1 MAKFTRGE
9 FIGLSAAAAVGMT
22 ACTPGEGGGGSGGQG
37 AAGAMTDDN
46 ANLAGAAH
54 VAAGAEPDVVVVNA
68 RVYTVEEA
76 QPIAEAFAVKHGRFS
91 AVGSTDDVRYLA
103 GPGTTII
110 DAAGMTV
117 TPGFIDAHSHPA
129 GAGLNELISVNVN
142 FRTIAEIQQAMAA
155 RAADTPPG
163 MWVNGFMY
171 DDTKLED
178 GRPVN
183 RYDLDVAVPDGP
195 ASIRHRGGHTSVYN
209 SWALDTAGVAAETP
223 DPRGGHI
230 VKDENGVP
238 TGLMQER
245 TGGLFNGVGERRP
258 PATDE
263 MRREGVALIT
273 QQMSAAGLT
282 SFHDA
287 GVGSVTTYDDSY
299 REGRL
304 HCRVYMLLRGAFS
317 RMRDAGVR
325 TGFGDEWLR
334 VGAVKMG
341 ADGSASERTMRM
353 STPYV
358 GRPDDYGILTM
369 DQDEIHERVEEA
381 HRAGFQ
387 IGIHANGDVTID
399 MVLNAYERMQR
410 EFPRP
415 DPRHRIEHCSL
426 VNDDLLTRIKAVGA
440 IPTPFYTY
448 VHYHGNK
455 WVEYGAEKMRMM
467 FAHRSFLDHDIPVA
481 GASDFVPGPYEPL
494 MALQSLVTRKDFAGR
509 VWGENQR
516 VTVDEAIRI
525 CTINGAHA
533 SFEENAKGS
542 IKAGKLA
549 DFVILAEDPHDVDP
563 DTIKEIDVVRTVVGG
578 RTMHSLEG

>member
-1 MAKFTRGE
+1 MSAAFAA
-9 FIGLSAAAAVGMT
+9 GLSTGCST
-22 ACTPGEGGGGSGGQG
+22 WGGGGTSSPVAGGS
-37 AAGAMTDDN
+37 ATD
-46 ANLAGAAH
+46 ALNLAG
-54 VAAGAEPDVVVVNA
+54 VSQIAGGPEPDLVVLNA
-68 RVYTVEEA
+68 RIYTVEPT
-76 QPIAEAFAVKHGRFS
+76 QPTAEAFAVKHGRFS
-91 AVGSTDDVRYLA
+91 AVGSSGDVRNLV
-103 GPGTTII
+103 GPGTEVV
-110 DAAGMTV
+110 DAEGMTV

-129 GAGLNELISVNVN
+129 GAGLNELTSVNVN

-155 RAADTPPG
+155 RAADTPRG
-163 MWVNGFMY
+163 TWVNGFMY

-178 GRPVN
+178 GRPAN
-183 RYDLDVAVPDGP
+183 RYDLDVAVPNGP

-209 SWALDTAGVAAETP
+209 SWALDAAGITGETP

-230 VKDENGVP
+230 VKDESGVP

-258 PATDE
+258 PPTDA

-273 QQMSAAGLT
+273 QQMSSAGLT

-287 GVGSVTTYDDSY
+287 GVGSVTTYDDAY

-304 HCRVYMLLRGAFS
+304 HCRVYMLLRGAYS

-369 DQDEIHERVEEA
+369 DQDEIHERVEDA
-381 HRAGFQ
+381 HRAGYQ

-426 VNDDLLTRIKAVGA
+426 VNDNLLARIKAVGA

-455 WVEYGAEKMRMM
+455 WVEYGEEKMKMM
-467 FAHRSFLDHDIPVA
+467 FAHRSFLDYDIPVA
-481 GASDFVPGPYEPL
+481 GASDFVPGPYEPM
-494 MALQSLVTRKDFAGR
+494 MAIQSLVTRKDFAGR

-516 VTVDEAIRI
+516 VTVDQALKI

-533 SFEENAKGS
+533 SFEENIKGS

-563 DTIKEIDVVRTVVGG
+563 DTIKEIPIMRTVVGG
-578 RTMHSLEG
+578 RTMHSLD

>member
-9 FIGLSAAAAVGMT
+9 FIGLSTAAAVGLGAGCT
-22 ACTPGEGGGGSGGQG
+22 AGGSSGGASGSPG
-37 AAGAMTDDN
+37 AEPAEPTH
-46 ANLAGAAH
+46 LAGTSHAT
-54 VAAGAEPDVVVVNA
+54 AGAEPDLVVVNA
-68 RVYTVEEA
+68 RVYTVEDDQPAA
-76 QPIAEAFAVKHGRFS
+76 QAFAVKHGRFT
-91 AVGSTDDVRYLA
+91 AIGSTADVRNLI
-103 GPGTTII
+103 GPGTTLI
-110 DAAGMTV
+110 DAEGMTV
-117 TPGFIDAHSHPA
+117 TPGFIDTHSHPA
-129 GAGLNELISVNVN
+129 GAGINELINVNVN
-142 FRTIAEIQQAMAA
+142 FRTIAEIQRAMAA
-155 RAADTPPG
+155 RAADTEPG
-163 MWVNGFMY
+163 VWVNGFMY

-183 RYDLDVAVPDGP
+183 RYDLDVAVPNGP

-209 SWALDTAGVAAETP
+209 SWALEAAGITRDTP

-230 VKDENGVP
+230 VKDENGEP

-245 TGGLFNGVGERRP
+245 TGGLFNGVGVRP
-258 PATDE
+258 DPPTDE
-263 MRREGVALIT
+263 LRRDGVAVIT

-287 GVGSVTTYDDSY
+287 GVGSVRPYDDAY
-299 REGRL
+299 RDGML
-304 HCRVYMLLRGAFS
+304 HCRVYMLLRGAYS

-334 VGAVKMG
+334 VGPVKYG

-353 STPYV
+353 STPFV

-369 DQDEIHERVEEA
+369 DQQEIHDAVEDA
-381 HRAGFQ
+381 HRNGFQ

-426 VNDDLLTRIKAVGA
+426 VNDDLLARIKAVGA

-455 WVEYGAEKMRMM
+455 WVEYGEEKMKMM
-467 FAHRSFLDHDIPVA
+467 FAHRSFLDYDIPVA
-481 GASDFVPGPYEPL
+481 GASDFVPGPYEPM
-494 MALQSLVTRKDFAGR
+494 MAIQSMVTRKDFAGR

-516 VTVDEAIRI
+516 VTVDEALRI
-525 CTINGAHA
+525 CTINGAYA
-533 SFEENAKGS
+533 SFEENIKGS

-549 DFVILAEDPHDVDP
+549 DFVVLGQDPHDVEP
-563 DTIKEIDVVRTVVGG
+563 DAIKEIPIVRTVVGG
-578 RTMHSLEG
+578 RTMHTA

>member
-1 MAKFTRGE
+1 MAKFTRAE
-9 FIGLSAAAAVGMT
+9 FIGISAALAAGVGVG
-22 ACTPGEGGGGSGGQG
+22 CRPGQGGGASVGGG
-37 AAGAMTDDN
+37 EAAGPY
-46 ANLAGAAH
+46 NLAGVGH
-54 VAAGAEPDVVVVNA
+54 STGGSEPDLVVLNA
-68 RVYTVEEA
+68 RVYTVEDS
-76 QPIAEAFAVKHGRFS
+76 QPTAEALAVKHGHFS
-91 AVGSTDDVRYLA
+91 AVGSTDDVRNLV
-103 GPGTTII
+103 GPGTTVL
-110 DAAGMTV
+110 DAEGMTV

-129 GAGLNELISVNVN
+129 GAGINELINVNVN

-155 RAADTPPG
+155 RAADTAPG
-163 MWVNGFMY
+163 VWVNGFMY

-178 GRPVN
+178 GRTVN
-183 RYDLDVAVPDGP
+183 RYDLDIAVPDGP

-209 SWALDTAGVAAETP
+209 SWALDAAGVTSETP

-245 TGGLFNGVGERRP
+245 TGGLFNGVGERP
-258 PATDE
+258 PPPTDE
-263 MRREGVALIT
+263 LRRDGVAVIT

-287 GVGSVTTYDDSY
+287 GVGSVLPYDNAY
-299 REGRL
+299 RDGVL
-304 HCRVYMLLRGAFS
+304 HCRVYMLLRGAYR
-317 RMRDAGVR
+317 RMRA
-325 TGFGDEWLR
+325 
-334 VGAVKMG
+334 A
-341 ADGSASERTMRM
+341 GSASERTMRM
-353 STPYV
+353 STPFI

-369 DQDEIHERVEEA
+369 DQQEIHDAVEEA
-381 HRAGFQ
+381 HRSGFQ

-399 MVLNAYERMQR
+399 MVLNAYERVQR
-410 EFPRP
+410 EWPRP

-426 VNDDLLTRIKAVGA
+426 VNDDLLTRIKAIGA

-455 WVEYGAEKMRMM
+455 WVEYGEEKMKMM
-467 FAHRSFLDHDIPVA
+467 FAHRSFLDYDIPVA

-509 VWGENQR
+509 VWGPNQR
-516 VTVDEAIRI
+516 VTVDEAIKI

-533 SFEENAKGS
+533 SFEENIKGS

-549 DFVILAEDPHDVDP
+549 DFVVLAEDPHDVDP
-563 DTIKEIDVVRTVVGG
+563 DTLKEIEVVRTVVGG
-578 RTMHSLEG
+578 RTMHSLD

>member
-1 MAKFTRGE
+1 MAKFTRTE
-9 FIGLSAAAAVGMT
+9 FIGISAALAAGVGVG
-22 ACTPGEGGGGSGGQG
+22 CRPGRGGGASVGGG
-37 AAGAMTDDN
+37 ESAGPDS
-46 ANLAGAAH
+46 LAGLGHAT
-54 VAAGAEPDVVVVNA
+54 GGSEPDLVVLNA
-68 RVYTVEEA
+68 RVYTVEDA
-76 QPIAEAFAVKHGRFS
+76 QPTTEAFAVKHGRFS
-91 AVGSTDDVRYLA
+91 AVGSTDDVRNLV
-103 GPGTTII
+103 GPDTTVI
-110 DAAGMTV
+110 DAEGMTV

-129 GAGLNELISVNVN
+129 GAGINELINVNVN

-155 RAADTPPG
+155 RAADTAPG
-163 MWVNGFMY
+163 VWVNGFMY

-183 RYDLDVAVPDGP
+183 RYDLDIAVPDSP
-195 ASIRHRGGHTSVYN
+195 ATIRHRGGHTAVYN
-209 SWALDTAGVAAETP
+209 SWALDAAGITSETP

-230 VKDENGVP
+230 VKGEDGEP

-245 TGGLFNGVGERRP
+245 TGALFNEVGERP
-258 PATDE
+258 PPPTDE
-263 MRREGVALIT
+263 LRRDGVAVIT

-287 GVGSVTTYDDSY
+287 GVGSVLPYDNAY
-299 REGRL
+299 RDGML
-304 HCRVYMLLRGAFS
+304 HCRVYMLLRGAYR
-317 RMRDAGVR
+317 RMRDAGIR
-325 TGFGDEWLR
+325 TGFGDDWVR
-334 VGAVKMG
+334 VGPVKYG

-353 STPYV
+353 STPFI

-369 DQDEIHERVEEA
+369 DQQEIHDAVEDA
-381 HRAGFQ
+381 HRSGFQ

-399 MVLNAYERMQR
+399 MVLNAYERVQR
-410 EFPRP
+410 EWPRP

-426 VNDDLLTRIKAVGA
+426 VNDDLLTRIKAIGT

-455 WVEYGAEKMRMM
+455 WVEYGEEKMKMM
-467 FAHRSFLDHDIPVA
+467 FAHRSFLDYDIPVA

-509 VWGENQR
+509 VWGPNQR
-516 VTVDEAIRI
+516 VSVDEAITI

-533 SFEENAKGS
+533 SFEENIKGS

-549 DFVILAEDPHDVDP
+549 DFVVLAEDPHDVDP
-563 DTIKEIDVVRTVVGG
+563 DTIKEIEVVRTVVGG
-578 RTMHSLEG
+578 RTMHSLE

>member
-1 MAKFTRGE
+1 MTKFTRSE
-9 FIGLSAAAAVGMT
+9 FIGMSAAFAASLSTGCG
-22 ACTPGEGGGGSGGQG
+22 ARGGGGTLTQTVGGSV
-37 AAGAMTDDN
+37 ADEL
-46 ANLAGAAH
+46 NLAGTSHAT
-54 VAAGAEPDVVVVNA
+54 GGPEPDLVVLNA
-68 RVYTVEEA
+68 RIYTVEPV
-76 QPIAEAFAVKHGRFS
+76 QPTAEAFAVKHGRFS
-91 AVGSTDDVRYLA
+91 AIGSTDDVRNLV
-103 GPGTTII
+103 GPGTEVI
-110 DAAGMTV
+110 DAEGMTV

-129 GAGLNELISVNVN
+129 GAGLNELTSVNVN

-163 MWVNGFMY
+163 TWVNGFMY

-183 RYDLDVAVPDGP
+183 RYDLDVAVPNGP
-195 ASIRHRGGHTSVYN
+195 ASIRHRGGHTGVYN
-209 SWALDTAGVAAETP
+209 SWALEAAGIDSETP
-223 DPRGGHI
+223 DPQGGHI
-230 VKDENGVP
+230 VKDENGLP

-245 TGGLFNGVGERRP
+245 TGGLFSGVGESRP

-263 MRREGVALIT
+263 MRRDGVAIIT

-282 SFHDA
+282 SSHDA
-287 GVGSVTTYDDSY
+287 GVGSVTAYDDAY
-299 REGRL
+299 REGML
-304 HCRVYMLLRGAFS
+304 HCRVYMLLRGAYS
-317 RMRDAGVR
+317 RMRNAGVR

-353 STPYV
+353 STPFI

-410 EFPRP
+410 EFPRA
-415 DPRHRIEHCSL
+415 DSRHRIEHCSL
-426 VNDDLLTRIKAVGA
+426 VNDNLLARIKAVGA

-455 WVEYGAEKMRMM
+455 WVEYGEEKMKMM
-467 FAHRSFLDHDIPVA
+467 FAHRSFLDYDIPVA
-481 GASDFVPGPYEPL
+481 GASEFVPGPYEPM
-494 MALQSLVTRKDFAGR
+494 MAIQSLVTRKDFAGR

-516 VTVDEAIRI
+516 VTVGEAMKI

-533 SFEENAKGS
+533 SFEENIKGS

-549 DFVILAEDPHDVDP
+549 DFVVLAKDPHDVTP
-563 DTIKEIDVVRTVVGG
+563 DTIKEIPVLRTVVGG
-578 RTMHSLEG
+578 RTMHLA

>member
-1 MAKFTRGE
+1 MAKFTRSE
-9 FIGLSAAAAVGMT
+9 FIGMSAAFAAGLST
-22 ACTPGEGGGGSGGQG
+22 GCGTGGAGGSGSQG
-37 AAGAMTDDN
+37 GATEAVEAG
-46 ANLAGAAH
+46 NLAGISHAT
-54 VAAGAEPDVVVVNA
+54 GGPEPDIVVVNA
-68 RVYTVEEA
+68 RVFTVEDA
-76 QPIAEAFAVKHGRFS
+76 QPTAEAFAVKHGRFS
-91 AVGSTDDVRYLA
+91 AVGYSDDVRNLV
-103 GPGTTII
+103 GPGTEVI

-142 FRTIAEIQQAMAA
+142 FRSITEIQQAMAA
-155 RAADTPPG
+155 RAADTAPG
-163 MWVNGFMY
+163 VWVNGFMY
-171 DDTKLED
+171 DDTKLEE

-183 RYDLDVAVPDGP
+183 RYDLDVAVPGGP

-209 SWALDTAGVAAETP
+209 SWALDAAGITSETP

-230 VKDENGVP
+230 VKDEGGEP

-245 TGGLFNGVGERRP
+245 TGGLFNGVGERQP
-258 PATDE
+258 PPTDD
-263 MRREGVALIT
+263 MRRDGVAVIT
-273 QQMSAAGLT
+273 RQMSAAGLT

-287 GVGSVTTYDDSY
+287 GVGSVLPYDDAY
-299 REGRL
+299 REGVL
-304 HCRVYMLLRGAFS
+304 HCRVYMLLRGAYQ
-317 RMRDAGVR
+317 RMRNAGVR

-334 VGAVKMG
+334 VGPVKFG

-353 STPYV
+353 STPFV

-369 DQDEIHERVEEA
+369 DQQEIHDAVEEA
-381 HRAGFQ
+381 HRSGFQ
-387 IGIHANGDVTID
+387 IGVHANGDVTID

-426 VNDDLLTRIKAVGA
+426 VNEDLLTRIKAVGA

-455 WVEYGAEKMRMM
+455 WVEYGEEKMRMM

-481 GASDFVPGPYEPL
+481 GASDFVPGPYEPM
-494 MALQSLVTRKDFAGR
+494 MAIQSLVTRKDFAGR
-509 VWGENQR
+509 VWGDNQR
-516 VTVDEAIRI
+516 VSVDEAIRI

-533 SFEENAKGS
+533 SFEENIKGS

-549 DFVILAEDPHDVDP
+549 DFVVLADDPHDVDP
-563 DTIKEIDVVRTVVGG
+563 DMIKEIPVVRTVVGG
-578 RTMHSLEG
+578 RTMHSLEA